1 MKPLL
6 DGPGREVLARFARS
20 SVLVALDFDG
30 TLAPIVADRDAA
42 GMRPRTR
49 ALLAGVCRRYP
60 CAVISGRARAD
71 VAARL
76 EGVEVRHIVGNHGLE
91 AEEAAPELGR
101 QVRQA
106 SEARRRLEEALG
118 GSPGIEIEDKG
129 LSLAV
134 HYRRAPRED
143 EAREAILGALALL
156 GEAVR
161 VTPGKLVFN
170 VLPDG
175 ARHKGT
181 AVEEL
186 RRRLGVERVIFVGD
200 DVTDEDAFALEGAEW
215 LLGVR
220 VGESAE
226 SKATYFLRD
235 QGEMDELLVELLR
248 LRAEPA
254 VPG

>member
-1 MKPLL
+1 MKPLFE
-6 DGPGREVLARFARS
+6 GPGLEILARFARS
-20 SVLVALDFDG
+20 GVLVALDFDG
-30 TLAPIVADRDAA
+30 TLSPIVADRGAA
-42 GMRPRTR
+42 VMRPRTR
-49 ALLAGVCRRYP
+49 TLLAGVCDRYP

-76 EGVEVRHIVGNHGLE
+76 EGVAVRHIVGNNGLE
-91 AEEAAPELGR
+91 ADEAAPELERQAR
-101 QVRQA
+101 QV
-106 SEARRRLEEALG
+106 SEARRRLEGALG
-118 GSPGIEIEDKG
+118 GAEGIEIEDKG

-143 EAREAILGALALL
+143 EAREAILAALAPL

-161 VTPGKLVFN
+161 VTPGKRVFN

-200 DVTDEDAFALEGAEW
+200 DVTDEDVFALGGAEW

-220 VGESAE
+220 VGESGE
-226 SKATYFLRD
+226 SKAAYFLRD
-235 QGEMDELLVELLR
+235 QGEMDELLAELLR
-248 LRAEPA
+248 LRAGAA

>member
-6 DGPGREVLARFARS
+6 DGPALEVLSRFARS

-30 TLAPIVADRDAA
+30 TLAPIVADRGAA
-42 GMRPRTR
+42 VMRPRTR
-49 ALLAGVCRRYP
+49 TLLAGVCERYP

-71 VAARL
+71 VASRL
-76 EGVEVRHIVGNHGLE
+76 EGVDVRHIVGNHGLE
-91 AEEAAPELGR
+91 VEEASPEHGR
-101 QVRQA
+101 QVRQVR
-106 SEARRRLEEALG
+106 EARRLLGEALEG
-118 GSPGIEIEDKG
+118 EPGIEIEDKG

-143 EAREAILGALALL
+143 EARDAILGALALL
-156 GEAVR
+156 GDAIR
-161 VTPGKLVFN
+161 VTPGKRVFN

-200 DVTDEDAFALEGAEW
+200 DVTDEDVFALEGAVW

-220 VGESAE
+220 VGESGE
-226 SKATYFLRD
+226 SKAAYFLRD
-235 QGEMDELLVELLR
+235 QEEMDELLVELLR
-248 LRAEPA
+248 LRADEA